1 MTSGSWP
8 YFPRQCPECL
18 YFHSES
24 PPWVDDS
31 GYEVVGFCRQPR
43 IGMELF
49 KPQKLELSGDEHCPV
64 FVRKVV
70 SDRSATESAPRPA
83 DDADVPW

>member
-1 MTSGSWP
+1 
-8 YFPRQCPECL
+8 
-18 YFHSES
+18 
-24 PPWVDDS
+24 
-31 GYEVVGFCRQPR
+31 
-43 IGMELF
+43 MELF